1 MLRSL
6 GNMMHGIADLLPV
19 NIRVVPEIH
28 KDLALG
34 MILTDILEVSIQR
47 IDSKA
52 GLVRYISA
60 VLALAK
66 SRTGNFLAWTTL
78 GIISS
83 AFII

>member
-6 GNMMHGIADLLPV
+6 GNTMHGIGDLSPV
-19 NIRVVPEIH
+19 DIRVVPEIH

-34 MILTDILEVSIQR
+34 MISTDISGVNIQR
-47 IDSKA
+47 IDLKA
-52 GLVRYISA
+52 GQVRYISA
-60 VLALAK
+60 VSVLAK
-66 SRTGNFLAWTTL
+66 PRTGNFLAWTTL